1 MPSRNLFRART
12 AENISDDHEFV
23 SLFGPDILD
32 IFDRADMWEKM
43 QVIQSSR
50 GGGKTSLLR
59 IFSPRSLNEIKTSSG
74 ASKLRKRLQEL
85 GVFSAEGEIEV
96 LGVFLS
102 LLGNYSVLENMDFD
116 APTRNRLFF
125 ALLSSKIIIA
135 ALRSICKLK
144 QVDFSDAVDR
154 IHVKRPD
161 DQDVRACVPVPC
173 SGRTLYDWAAK
184 VEERAYDVIE
194 GHESVQKNLGGY
206 ETLSLIHLIQ
216 SGNVLYD
223 GKIVAEK
230 TLLMLDDADKLTCEQ
245 RGKLGDA
252 LANLR
257 IPRIW
262 MAERLEALAQNEL
275 LSPLGTMGR
284 EYSKPLVVEKFWQKH
299 GHRRFASMLDTIAMR
314 RAQQS
319 SDRIRA
325 FKLDGNLG
333 DDWNEKFRTA
343 INDESGRLVKKFG
356 IKRKYRDWFD
366 ERQNSTES
374 LAEQAAAWRKL
385 EILIER
391 TERKKQTT
399 LFTDEI
405 LPEEK
410 FQEHAQQ
417 LKNVSKFYIHDKYG
431 IPYYFGFD
439 TLATLSSYNIRQFL
453 ELSSDLFDEMMNAR
467 FDSGHAVPPER
478 QQSILRDAV
487 ESRWH
492 HAMQEIQNPQLGE
505 FLRNVAGFCRQET
518 LLPNAP
524 YLGVTGLAIS
534 MEDLARLRDPE
545 FLERNHDYK
554 LLAGLLSAC
563 FAHNLL
569 IQNPDVLQGPKGTRH
584 LVLYLNRLLCLKYG
598 LPLEYGGWREKP
610 LRFFSNLQYGT
621 PSERVRNHA
630 NHVQNVLEGAA

>member
-23 SLFGPDILD
+23 SLFGLDILD
-32 IFDRADMWEKM
+32 IFDSADMWEKI
-43 QVIQSSR
+43 QIIQSSR

-59 IFSPRSLNEIKTSSG
+59 IFSPRSLNEIKASSN
-74 ASKLRKRLQEL
+74 ASKLRKRMQKLD
-85 GVFSAEGEIEV
+85 VFSADGEIKV

-116 APTRNRLFF
+116 LPTRNRLFF
-125 ALLSSKIIIA
+125 ALLSSKIVIA
-135 ALRSICKLK
+135 ALRSVCKLK
-144 QVDFSDAVDR
+144 RVDFQDVADR

-161 DQDVRACVPVPC
+161 DHDIRACVPVPC
-173 SGRTLYDWAAK
+173 SGKTLYHWAAR

-216 SGNVLYD
+216 PGNILYD
-223 GKIVAEK
+223 GKAVAEK
-230 TLLMLDDADKLTCEQ
+230 TLLMLDDADKLTREQ
-245 RGKLGDA
+245 RVNLGDA

-262 MAERLEALAQNEL
+262 MAERLESLAQNEL

-284 EYSKPLVVEKFWQKH
+284 EYGKPLIVEKFWQKH
-299 GHRRFASMLDTIAMR
+299 GHRKFASMLETIATR

-325 FKLDGNLG
+325 FKLDGHL
-333 DDWNEKFRTA
+333 DDGWNDKFQTA
-343 INDESGRLVKKFG
+343 INAESAKLMKKFG
-356 IKRKYRDWFD
+356 AKRKYRDWFD
-366 ERQNSTES
+366 ERENSTKS
-374 LAEQAAAWRKL
+374 LAEQAADWRKL

-391 TERKKQTT
+391 AERKKQMS
-399 LFTDEI
+399 LITDEI
-405 LPEEK
+405 LLEEE
-410 FQEHAQQ
+410 FQEHTQV
-417 LKNVSKFYIHDKYG
+417 KNVSKFYIHDEYK

-439 TLATLSSYNIRQFL
+439 TLATLSSYNMQQFL
-453 ELSSDLFDEMMNAR
+453 ELSSDLFDEMINAR
-467 FDSGHAVPPER
+467 FDSAYAVPPER
-478 QQSILRDAV
+478 QQNILRSAV
-487 ESRWH
+487 ERRWH
-492 HAMQEIQNPQLGE
+492 HAMQEIQNSRLEE

-534 MEDLARLRDPE
+534 MEDLARLRDPS
-545 FLERNHDYK
+545 FLERNPNYS
-554 LLAGLLSAC
+554 LLAETLSTC

-569 IQNPDVLQGPKGTRH
+569 IQTPDVLQGAKGTRH

-598 LPLEYGGWREKP
+598 LPLEYGGWRQKP

-621 PSERVRNHA
+621 PSERVKNHT
-630 NHVQNVLEGAA
+630 NHVQNILGGAT